1 MNWIL
6 AMILCFVLWSTYA
19 VPGNFAE
26 KTHGVSV
33 NMLFETLAFIGVAI
47 LLSGKIL
54 EGLPKVTPTSALLAS
69 LMGLGSAVGFYFFLT
84 ALSLAPNTKGIV
96 LVVLMA
102 GVTFPVQSALFSL
115 FGKAEDALSLR
126 QWLAIAG
133 MGVSII
139 AYNWNWK

>member
-6 AMILCFVLWSTYA
+6 AMVLCFILWSTYA

-33 NMLFETLAFIGVAI
+33 NMLFETLAFIGVVI

-84 ALSLAPNTKGIV
+84 ALSLAPGPKGLA
-96 LVVLMA
+96 LVVLVA
-102 GVTFPVQSALFSL
+102 GVSFPVQSAIFSF
-115 FGKAEDALSLR
+115 FGKAEDALSVR